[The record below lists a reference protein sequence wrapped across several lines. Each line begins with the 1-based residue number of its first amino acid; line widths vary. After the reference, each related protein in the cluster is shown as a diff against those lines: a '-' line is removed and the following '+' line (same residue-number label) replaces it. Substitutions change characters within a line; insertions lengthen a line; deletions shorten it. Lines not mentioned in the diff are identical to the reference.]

1 MLKQTADKAL
11 ANTLGSAR
19 EQLIIRPNMNIQM
32 LKRISTVVVLVLLA
46 APALLS
52 TVSAQSLNVGYTDHE
67 VIIFNLPEYQQVQ
80 EQLQQE
86 YQGSQQEIQALYQ
99 GYQESVSQY
108 QRQQSLMTAEKRA
121 EREQALIQEQQQIQ
135 QQAQTKDQELGQ
147 RETELMQPLLE
158 KVQNAID
165 DVAQREGLDL
175 VLRSPLVL
183 YVNEE
188 TIQDITMAVAV
199 ELGLDVSDTTES
211 ASGLNA
217 D

>member
-1 MLKQTADKAL
+1 
-11 ANTLGSAR
+11 
-19 EQLIIRPNMNIQM
+19 M
-32 LKRISTVVVLVLLA
+32 LKRISAGVAFMLLTV
-46 APALLS
+46 PALLS
-52 TVSAQSLNVGYTDHE
+52 TVNAQSLNLGYTDHE

-80 EQLQQE
+80 QQLQQE
-86 YQGSQQEIQALYQ
+86 YQGGQQEIQTLYQ
-99 GYQESVSQY
+99 EYQESVSQY

-121 EREQALIQEQQQIQ
+121 EREQELIQEQQAIQ
-135 QQAQTKDQELGQ
+135 EQAQAKDQELGQ

-199 ELGLDVSDTTES
+199 ELGLEVSDTTGS
-211 ASGLNA
+211 APRLDSE
-217 D
+217 

>member
-1 MLKQTADKAL
+1 
-11 ANTLGSAR
+11 
-19 EQLIIRPNMNIQM
+19 MNIQM
-32 LKRISTVVVLVLLA
+32 LKRISTVVALVLLA
-46 APALLS
+46 APALFS
-52 TVSAQSLNVGYTDHE
+52 AVGAQSLNVGYTDHE

-80 EQLQQE
+80 QQLQQE
-86 YQGSQQEIQALYQ
+86 YQGGQQEIQELYQ

-121 EREQALIQEQQQIQ
+121 EREQELIQEQQQIQ
-135 QQAQTKDQELGQ
+135 QQAQVKDQELGQ

>member
-1 MLKQTADKAL
+1 
-11 ANTLGSAR
+11 
-19 EQLIIRPNMNIQM
+19 MNIQM
-32 LKRISTVVVLVLLA
+32 LKRISTVVALLLLA
-46 APALLS
+46 APALFS

-80 EQLQQE
+80 QQLQQE
-86 YQGSQQEIQALYQ
+86 YQGSQQEIQKLYQ

-108 QRQQSLMTAEKRA
+108 QRQQSLMTAEKRT
-121 EREQALIQEQQQIQ
+121 EREQELIQEQQQIQ
-135 QQAQTKDQELGQ
+135 QQAQVKDQELGQ

>member
-11 ANTLGSAR
+11 ANSLGSAR
-19 EQLIIRPNMNIQM
+19 TQLIVRPNMNIQM
-32 LKRISTVVVLVLLA
+32 LKRISTVVALVLLS
-46 APALLS
+46 APALLA

-80 EQLQQE
+80 QQLQQE
-86 YQGSQQEIQALYQ
+86 YQGSQQEIQELYQ

-121 EREQALIQEQQQIQ
+121 EREQELIQEQQQIQ
-135 QQAQTKDQELGQ
+135 QQAQVKDQELGQ

-183 YVNEE
+183 YVNQE

-199 ELGLDVSDTTES
+199 ELGLDVSETTES
-211 ASGLNA
+211 ASGLGA